1 MQAVKPKRLEPLTQA
16 SPSKVFAKP
25 GSLQTYLPHHAAPQ
39 QPPTPAPL
47 WADRLQSGDVRG
59 GRTQGGPLSFGGP
72 AACPNRTLSTA
83 RTGS

>member
-39 QPPTPAPL
+39 QPPRLPHSGPTGCRVEMSAVGGHKEARSPSGARPRVRTAP
-47 WADRLQSGDVRG
+47 
-59 GRTQGGPLSFGGP
+59 
-72 AACPNRTLSTA
+72 
-83 RTGS
+83 